1 MKSISRTRILP
12 AACLLLLAC
21 EKADES
27 GVKGNPLT
35 LTGPTEKVVLLE
47 ENEKNTAVTFTWSK
61 GVERNPAD
69 TITYIFRMDIAGN
82 NFATATPRDT
92 VTDFTKSFTV
102 DELNSL
108 ISEQWKVYPGEEVS
122 LEARVVANV
131 RGEKFAYPEI
141 AVTAFTV
148 VTYAYA
154 SVPLY
159 MAGSAVP
166 GGSPVSLTQ
175 LVNGRQYSWQGS
187 LNTGSFKIL
196 YSRDDDLPSLSK
208 GADSSTLVERTDASQ
223 PDDFFEISQAGLHR
237 INVDRKN
244 MKIDVK
250 HFHHYFERV
259 YFVGDAVPA
268 GWDAG
273 KANESAAWDDGKL
286 VYEGPL
292 TADGASEDAF
302 KILTQKGSWDGY
314 NLRPAV
320 EWAPITDNRLVV
332 REGGDDWKWKIK
344 PEESGMY
351 RVTVDLS
358 AMTITF
364 EKLD

>member
-1 MKSISRTRILP
+1 
-12 AACLLLLAC
+12 
-21 EKADES
+21 
-27 GVKGNPLT
+27 
-35 LTGPTEKVVLLE
+35 
-47 ENEKNTAVTFTWSK
+47 
-61 GVERNPAD
+61 
-69 TITYIFRMDIAGN
+69 
-82 NFATATPRDT
+82 
-92 VTDFTKSFTV
+92 
-102 DELNSL
+102 
-108 ISEQWKVYPGEEVS
+108 
-122 LEARVVANV
+122 VVANV
-131 RGEKFAYPEI
+131 RGEKFVYPEI
-141 AVTAFTV
+141 AVTAFTA

-166 GGSPVSLTQ
+166 GGNPVSLTQ

-187 LNTGSFKIL
+187 LNAGAFKIL
-196 YSRDDDLPSLSK
+196 YSRDNDLPSLSK

-223 PDDFFEISQAGLHR
+223 PDDLFEITRTGLYR

-244 MKIDVK
+244 MKIDIK
-250 HFHHYFERV
+250 YFHYYFERV

-292 TADGASEDAF
+292 TADGDGEDAF
-302 KILTQKGSWDGY
+302 KILTQKGNWGGY

-320 EWAPITDNRLVV
+320 EWAPVTDNRLVV

-358 AMTITF
+358 AMAITF